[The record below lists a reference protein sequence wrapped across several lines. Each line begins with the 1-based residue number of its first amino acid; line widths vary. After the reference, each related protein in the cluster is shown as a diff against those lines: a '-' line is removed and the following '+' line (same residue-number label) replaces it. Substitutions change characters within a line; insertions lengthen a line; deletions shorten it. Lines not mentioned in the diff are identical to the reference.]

1 MIHIPLEL
9 LVEPQVKPP
18 SASGALCLLLPKILL
33 GVQAGCPTGKKGRI
47 ILHQFGLP
55 IAPYM
60 YFISC
65 ATTCATSCTSGKCHI
80 KDYYLKAIFLSK
92 PLRSSAS
99 SVPRKNTMSM
109 ESIESRKLLSRLDLR
124 VLG

>member
-1 MIHIPLEL
+1 MSHIPHEL

-18 SASGALCLLLPKILL
+18 SPSGALCLQQFYWVFGQDVPQEKNR
-33 GVQAGCPTGKKGRI
+33 GRI